1 MPGLWVRASP
11 GAHFLTRKRHL
22 SRDTKPNFSGISL
35 QIHSFHWI
43 DWTDKTQ
50 GQPNRMADR
59 CIQHEGCINLHLT
72 NTKGWGV
79 EGGPLSAH
87 VGNGRRWR
95 SQTSKWAQMRR
106 LLAVVPRAGVWGGC
120 PRIVGTGAEWMDRQV
135 RRWLSDLRDF
145 TCLRSFWA
153 WEKTN
158 NWTIYWR
165 ISCNFISI
173 DSAWWDLHFC
183 LWVWFNWMNSL
194 KDISRK
200 LI

>member
-22 SRDTKPNFSGISL
+22 SRDTKPNFSGITL

-106 LLAVVPRAGVWGGC
+106 QLAVVPRAGVWGGVVPASWEPALNEWTGRC
-120 PRIVGTGAEWMDRQV
+120 VDGFPICEILLVYVPFGRGKKRIIELFIGEFRVILYQSIALDETYIFVFGFGLTGWIV
-135 RRWLSDLRDF
+135 
-145 TCLRSFWA
+145 
-153 WEKTN
+153 
-158 NWTIYWR
+158 
-165 ISCNFISI
+165 
-173 DSAWWDLHFC
+173 
-183 LWVWFNWMNSL
+183 
-194 KDISRK
+194 
-200 LI
+200 